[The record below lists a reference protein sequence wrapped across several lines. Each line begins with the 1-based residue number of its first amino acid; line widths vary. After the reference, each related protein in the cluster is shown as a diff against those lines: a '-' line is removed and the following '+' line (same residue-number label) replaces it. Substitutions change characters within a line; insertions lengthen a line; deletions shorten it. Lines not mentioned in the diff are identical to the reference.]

1 MEKKDFWEDFIYRY
15 FYLQERKRERKMEGG
30 REVKLD
36 YSREGSDIEIDHESS
51 GGSTEAKEFNSMR
64 EPLLLRNRKNTT
76 SQIAI
81 VGANACPIESLDYE
95 ILENEL
101 FKQDWRTSKKVQI
114 YQYVFLKWTFALLI
128 GLGTGLVGLFNNLA
142 VENIAGF
149 KFLLTS
155 SLMLEKNAV
164 IILHLLHMLVVT

>member
-1 MEKKDFWEDFIYRY
+1 MIQTV
-15 FYLQERKRERKMEGG
+15 LQ
-30 REVKLD
+30 
-36 YSREGSDIEIDHESS
+36 H
-51 GGSTEAKEFNSMR
+51 F
-64 EPLLLRNRKNTT
+64 
-76 SQIAI
+76 
-81 VGANACPIESLDYE
+81 SLHFCR

-155 SLMLEKNAV
+155 SLMLEKK
-164 IILHLLHMLVVT
+164 